1 MTLEAEIKIQHIIDS
16 LHIEILGI
24 ELVIPLAAL
33 AVNESRTL
41 ISTCLDISVIGEVLG
56 IERKTE
62 IIFAVDVP

>member
-24 ELVIPLAAL
+24 KLVIPLAAL
-33 AVNESRTL
+33 AVSESRTL

-62 IIFAVDVP
+62 IIFAVNVP